1 MEIITYMDNRKTSFR
16 PQAKLVRKQENTR
29 RKQAHRKFSFPTKEL
44 NRYHSR
50 PSSGL
55 AAAVHERN
63 QAFIE
68 KTREGSQ
75 TILWYLTH
83 RFFRILLLVMM
94 VVTGFALSSGMRS
107 LYQYLSS
114 LVHPVT
120 LPYLPAEE
128 LEILDGAMSRFALMN
143 DNEVDD
149 LGNLL
154 IDGKEIS
161 LETLTFSEPV
171 TFQNYTVQSGDT
183 ISGITYKFGLTNI
196 STLIA
201 VNDIGNVRQ
210 LRSGQK
216 LRIPSVDGLLHN
228 VAASESLE
236 GLSARYQVAVEDI
249 LDVNDLE
256 SATLIAG
263 QQLFI
268 PGAKMD
274 AQSLQRAMGELFIWP
289 LSGNY
294 RITSRFGYRLDPF
307 TGVPSSHTGIDL
319 AMAQGT
325 PIKAAMS
332 GKIAVVGYTNVYGN
346 YVIIDHENGYQT
358 LYAHLQKP
366 APVKKGQRV
375 AQGTRIGALGNTGY
389 STGPHLHFTVYKN
402 GRLIDPETVLKK

>member
-16 PQAKLVRKQENTR
+16 PQAKLARKQENTR
-29 RKQAHRKFSFPTKEL
+29 RKQTHRKFSFPTKEL
-44 NRYHSR
+44 NGYHSR
-50 PSSGL
+50 STSGL
-55 AAAVHERN
+55 ASAVHERN

-68 KTREGSQ
+68 KTRENSQ
-75 TILWYLTH
+75 TILWYVTH

-94 VVTGFALSSGMRS
+94 VVTGFALSAGMRS
-107 LYQYLSS
+107 LYQYLTS
-114 LVHPVT
+114 LSHPVV
-120 LPYLPAEE
+120 LPFLPAEE
-128 LEILDGAMSRFALMN
+128 LEILDSAMSRFALMS
-143 DNEVDD
+143 DSEVDD
-149 LGNLL
+149 LGNIL
-154 IDGKEIS
+154 IDGKEVS
-161 LETLTFSEPV
+161 LENLTFSEPV
-171 TFQNYTVQSGDT
+171 TFQSYTVQSGDT

-228 VAASESLE
+228 VAANETLE

-256 SATLIAG
+256 SANLIAG

-319 AMAQGT
+319 AMPQGT

-375 AQGTRIGALGNTGY
+375 AQGTRIGAVGNTGY

-402 GRLIDPETVLKK
+402 GRLIDPESVLKK

>member
-16 PQAKLVRKQENTR
+16 PQAKLVRKQENAR
-29 RKQAHRKFSFPTKEL
+29 RKQAPRKFSFPTKEL
-44 NRYHSR
+44 NLYRSQ
-50 PSSGL
+50 PAGGF
-55 AAAVHERN
+55 AAAIHERN
-63 QAFIE
+63 QEFIAR
-68 KTREGSQ
+68 TRENSR
-75 TILWYLTH
+75 TILWYVTH

-94 VVTGFALSSGMRS
+94 VVTGVVLSAGMLS

-114 LVHPVT
+114 LSRPVV
-120 LPYLPAEE
+120 LPFLPAEE
-128 LEILDGAMSRFALMN
+128 LEILDSAMSRFALMS
-143 DNEVDD
+143 DSEVDD
-149 LGNLL
+149 LGNIL
-154 IDGKEIS
+154 IDGKEIA
-161 LETLTFSEPV
+161 LENLTFSDPV

-183 ISGITYKFGLTNI
+183 ISGITYRFGLTNI

-228 VAASESLE
+228 VAANETLE
-236 GLSARYQVAVEDI
+236 GLSARYRVAVEDI

-256 SATLIAG
+256 SANLTTG

-268 PGAKMD
+268 PGAKLD
-274 AQSLQRAMGELFIWP
+274 AKTLQNAMGELFIWP
-289 LSGNY
+289 LSGSY

-319 AMAQGT
+319 AMPQGT

-375 AQGTRIGALGNTGY
+375 AQGTRIGAVGNTGY

-402 GRLIDPETVLKK
+402 GRLIDPESVLRK